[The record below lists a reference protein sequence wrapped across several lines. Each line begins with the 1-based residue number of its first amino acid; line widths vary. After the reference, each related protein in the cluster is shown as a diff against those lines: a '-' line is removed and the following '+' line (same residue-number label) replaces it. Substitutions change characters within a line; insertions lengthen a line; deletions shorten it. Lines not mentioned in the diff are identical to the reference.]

1 MAYLNENYL
10 KLQAGYLF
18 PEVARRVRE
27 FCEANPE
34 AAKGLIRCGIG
45 DVTEPLPRAAIYA
58 MKRAIDELGL
68 RETFRGYGPEEGYEF
83 LRSAIAQHDYRYPN
97 IDIS

>member
-27 FCEANPE
+27 FCEANPGSG
-34 AAKGLIRCGIG
+34 K
-45 DVTEPLPRAAIYA
+45 
-58 MKRAIDELGL
+58 AIDSL
-68 RETFRGYGPEEGYEF
+68 RNR
-83 LRSAIAQHDYRYPN
+83 
-97 IDIS
+97 

>member
-1 MAYLNENYL
+1 MTAANLVTDSAIAEEMAYLNENYL

-34 AAKGLIRCGIG
+34 ATQTIDSLRNRRCDGAAATRG
-45 DVTEPLPRAAIYA
+45 DR
-58 MKRAIDELGL
+58 RDEA
-68 RETFRGYGPEEGYEF
+68 RG
-83 LRSAIAQHDYRYPN
+83 R
-97 IDIS
+97 